1 MERELS
7 KLTRLSVLPQLKI
20 QLQDVR
26 PEGIPNKREIHS
38 IWESKIDLD
47 LNRTYLVRGASGR
60 GKSTF
65 RHILL
70 GIRRNYSGQVLLGEE
85 NIRRF
90 CSDKWALIR
99 QNTLAMV
106 FQDLRLLGELTTRE
120 NLSIK
125 TRLAESPQ
133 SKQIE
138 ELAERLGIKEQLERP
153 CHLLSF
159 GQQQRLAI
167 LRALLQPFRAL
178 LLDEPFSH
186 LDPGNSQTCLDL
198 ILEICEARNAGLF
211 LATLDDDYGLKPDQ
225 ELRV

>member
-1 MERELS
+1 MERESS
-7 KLTRLSVLPQLKI
+7 KLPQPSTPPHLKI
-20 QLQDVR
+20 QLQDVL
-26 PEGIPNKREIHS
+26 PEGIPTKRDSNS
-38 IWESKIDLD
+38 IWERKVE
-47 LNRTYLVRGASGR
+47 LNTSRTYLVRGASGR

-65 RHILL
+65 LHMLL

-85 NIRRF
+85 DIRNF
-90 CSDKWALIR
+90 YSDKWAFIR
-99 QNTLAMV
+99 QNTLSMV
-106 FQDLRLLGELTTRE
+106 FQDLRLLGELTARE

-125 TRLAESPQ
+125 ARLAESPQ

-138 ELAERLGIKEQLERP
+138 ALAERLGIKEQLEQP

-167 LRALLQPFRAL
+167 LRALLQPFRVL

-186 LDPGNSQTCLDL
+186 LDPDNSRTCLDL
-198 ILEICEARNAGLF
+198 ILEICKDRNAGLF
-211 LATLDDDYGLKPDQ
+211 LATLDDDYGLKLDE

>member
-1 MERELS
+1 
-7 KLTRLSVLPQLKI
+7 LKI
-20 QLQDVR
+20 QLQDVL
-26 PEGIPNKREIHS
+26 PEGIPTKRDIHS
-38 IWESKIDLD
+38 IWERKIELD
-47 LNRTYLVRGASGR
+47 LNETYLVRGASGR

-65 RHILL
+65 LHMLL

-85 NIRRF
+85 DIGSF
-90 CSDKWALIR
+90 CSEKWARIR
-99 QNTLAMV
+99 QDTLAMV
-106 FQDLRLLGELTTRE
+106 FQDLRLLGELTAWE

-138 ELAERLGIKEQLERP
+138 ELAERLGIKEQLEQP

-186 LDPGNSQTCLDL
+186 LDPDNSRICLDL
-198 ILEICEARNAGLF
+198 ILEICVERDAGLF
-211 LATLDDDYGLKPDQ
+211 LATLDDDYGLNPDQ